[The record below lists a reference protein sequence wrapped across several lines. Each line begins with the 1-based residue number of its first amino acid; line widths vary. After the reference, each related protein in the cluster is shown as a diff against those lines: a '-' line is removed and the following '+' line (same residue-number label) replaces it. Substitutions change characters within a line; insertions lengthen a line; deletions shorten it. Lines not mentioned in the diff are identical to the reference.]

1 MKSEK
6 ELAPRDLDCDAGNG
20 ISELKKRIATMEVSL
35 KNLDERAQKIVQ
47 RIQAKY
53 KGNYNGEQPAVSAEP
68 ASVQKKETGRLG
80 TIIII

>member
-1 MKSEK
+1 
-6 ELAPRDLDCDAGNG
+6 
-20 ISELKKRIATMEVSL
+20 MEVSL